1 MPPRPTLLVPPS
13 VTRFLKPRTSI
24 VRSLSSLTT
33 TITTSNTTSSHHP
46 HQRRISSPPTPVTTT
61 TTIRPYSSWLLS
73 AVSSAASALNNG
85 SPGGGGG
92 GGNNNAPETVL
103 RARRILPY
111 PSAHLYNLIADVSS
125 YSQFLPHCSR
135 SVVTAWA
142 EQPTITA
149 TPIAEKGEAGTETET
164 TETTQENEKTKTK
177 TTTKWWPAR
186 GDLTVGWGPFTESY
200 SSRVYC
206 VPDDGEG
213 LGIVEA
219 VSGNATTTIPA
230 TVLQQFGY
238 HQSSPSD
245 NTTEKMEGLFES
257 LVTRWTVR
265 SVPPA
270 PTPKKKSQGGGEGV
284 TDNDKWTEVALSVR
298 FKFANP
304 ALGFAVGQLA
314 GQKVDEMVAAFEERA
329 RRTWRR

>member
-1 MPPRPTLLVPPS
+1 MPPRHTLCVPPS
-13 VTRFLKPRTSI
+13 ATRLLIPRTSI

-33 TITTSNTTSSHHP
+33 TTTTSNTISCHHP

-61 TTIRPYSSWLLS
+61 TTTRSYSSWLLS

-92 GGNNNAPETVL
+92 GGGNNSAPETVL

-142 EQPTITA
+142 EQPITA
-149 TPIAEKGEAGTETET
+149 TTPAEKGEARTGTE

-177 TTTKWWPAR
+177 TTKWPAR

-206 VPDDGEG
+206 VPDDGQG
-213 LGIVEA
+213 VGIVEA
-219 VSGNATTTIPA
+219 VSGNASTNIPA

-245 NTTEKMEGLFES
+245 TTEKMEGLFES

-265 SVPPA
+265 SVPA
-270 PTPKKKSQGGGEGV
+270 PKKKSQGGEGAG
-284 TDNDKWTEVALSVR
+284 DKWTEVALSVR
-298 FKFANP
+298 FKFASP

>member
-33 TITTSNTTSSHHP
+33 TITTSNTTSSHHT

-61 TTIRPYSSWLLS
+61 TATRSYSSWLLS

-85 SPGGGGG
+85 SPGGGG

-149 TPIAEKGEAGTETET
+149 ATSPAEKGEAGTETET
-164 TETTQENEKTKTK
+164 ETQENGNGK
-177 TTTKWWPAR
+177 TTKWPAR

-245 NTTEKMEGLFES
+245 DTTEKMEGLFES

-270 PTPKKKSQGGGEGV
+270 PTPKKKKSQGGGEGV

-298 FKFANP
+298 FKFASP

-329 RRTWRR
+329 RRTWKR

>member
-1 MPPRPTLLVPPS
+1 MPPRPTLLVPPGT
-13 VTRFLKPRTSI
+13 TRLLTSRTSI

-33 TITTSNTTSSHHP
+33 TTTTSNITSSHHP
-46 HQRRISSPPTPVTTT
+46 HQRRISSPPTQVPTTT
-61 TTIRPYSSWLLS
+61 TTRPYSSWLLS
-73 AVSSAASALNNG
+73 AVSSAASSAASALNNASG
-85 SPGGGGG
+85 SPAGGG
-92 GGNNNAPETVL
+92 GGNNSAPETVL

-111 PSAHLYNLIADVSS
+111 PPTHLYNLIADVSS

-142 EQPTITA
+142 EQPITA
-149 TPIAEKGEAGTETET
+149 TATPAEAGTGTET
-164 TETTQENEKTKTK
+164 QTQKNEKTKTK
-177 TTTKWWPAR
+177 KKWWPAR
-186 GDLTVGWGPFTESY
+186 GELTVGWGPFTESY

-206 VPDDGEG
+206 VPDDGHG
-213 LGIVEA
+213 VGIVEA
-219 VSGNATTTIPA
+219 VSGNAATTIPA

-245 NTTEKMEGLFES
+245 TSTEKMEGLFES

-265 SVPPA
+265 SVPA
-270 PTPKKKSQGGGEGV
+270 PGGGSPGGQAAG
-284 TDNDKWTEVALSVR
+284 DKWTEVALSVR
-298 FKFANP
+298 FKFASP

>member
-1 MPPRPTLLVPPS
+1 MPPRHTLLVPPS
-13 VTRFLKPRTSI
+13 ATRLLIPRTSI

-33 TITTSNTTSSHHP
+33 TTTTSNTTSSHHP

-61 TTIRPYSSWLLS
+61 TTTRPYSSWLLS

-92 GGNNNAPETVL
+92 NNSAPETVL

-135 SVVTAWA
+135 SVT
-142 EQPTITA
+142 
-149 TPIAEKGEAGTETET
+149 
-164 TETTQENEKTKTK
+164 KTKTK
-177 TTTKWWPAR
+177 WPAR

-206 VPDDGEG
+206 VPDDGQG
-213 LGIVEA
+213 VGIVEA
-219 VSGNATTTIPA
+219 VSGNASTNIPA

-238 HQSSPSD
+238 QSSPSD
-245 NTTEKMEGLFES
+245 TTEKMEGLFES

-265 SVPPA
+265 NVPA
-270 PTPKKKSQGGGEGV
+270 PKKSQGGEGAG
-284 TDNDKWTEVALSVR
+284 DNWTEVALSVR
-298 FKFANP
+298 FKFASP